1 MNDILVVKVNANLP
15 ADSMEDIRTSI
26 LKQKNTGII
35 VLPKYCEALFIP
47 KGTKIKVLGGE
58 IMDGD

>member
-1 MNDILVVKVNANLP
+1 MSDILVVKVNDILP

-35 VLPKYCEALFIP
+35 VLPKYCETLFIP
-47 KGTKIKVLGGE
+47 KDTKIKVVGGE
-58 IMDGD
+58 VMDGD